1 MTDAELLWLIRRYY
15 AEQSDVALC
24 MIGAMNYF
32 ESGKEQI
39 SFAYLF
45 DWCEAKDRRDELW
58 EQFKHQYPRAV
69 MLKEGVSYGKD

>member
-1 MTDAELLWLIRRYY
+1 MTDTELLWLIRRYY

-32 ESGKEQI
+32 ESGQEQT

-45 DWCEAKDRRDELW
+45 DWCEAKDRREELFA
-58 EQFKHQYPRAV
+58 EFNNDYARAV
-69 MLKEGVSYGKD
+69 MLKEGLEI